1 MFCIIVVLLTSC
13 SVLFDWSRL
22 NLFIMVLFLLYW
34 GEQHPPG
41 LEFKIYV
48 ASFAADRQT
57 PRLSVPSALTGCCG
71 STAHTAVC
79 CDWPSP
85 AAWTQAGWAGPSVH
99 SQTSHCWRQRCWQLG
114 SSLLDVGEA
123 WGRKA
128 AKLQRVHQGESRAW
142 CWVTLGWAERKYV
155 IIETAKNMRLDSL
168 GMHQWMK
175 FKHFQKQMMIIYSDG
190 MLLLL

>member
-1 MFCIIVVLLTSC
+1 MKIEDEDAASVYSLCASSLCGSRWVFFLFFFKTNTTENVQKHKTHGCCSCRCFFFSTMFCIIVVLLTSC
-13 SVLFDWSRL
+13 SVLFDWSQL
-22 NLFIMVLFLLYW
+22 NLFMVLFLLYW
-34 GEQHPPG
+34 GEQHPLG
-41 LEFKIYV
+41 LEFKIYI

-85 AAWTQAGWAGPSVH
+85 AAWTQAGWAGPSVR

-123 WGRKA
+123 WGRKSSKITA
-128 AKLQRVHQGESRAW
+128 RSSG
-142 CWVTLGWAERKYV
+142 RK
-155 IIETAKNMRLDSL
+155 
-168 GMHQWMK
+168 
-175 FKHFQKQMMIIYSDG
+175 
-190 MLLLL
+190 